1 MSIIDEAR
9 DEADKKWTDYPRAG
23 FSGPFDRRA
32 AFVDGVRWMLDRQ
45 PSDREV
51 EAAAKAICQWDE
63 QYRYD
68 SLEDGSPAK
77 SMYQLAARA
86 ALLAAREVARHD

>member
-1 MSIIDEAR
+1 MSVR
-9 DEADKKWTDYPRAG
+9 DYVEGFVAGAEWQWEADEQREMTREIT
-23 FSGPFDRRA
+23 
-32 AFVDGVRWMLDRQ
+32 
-45 PSDREV
+45 DREI

-86 ALLAAREVARHD
+86 ALLAAREVARHE